1 MVNDVWSSTEVPRLL
16 WCHTL
21 AWGSSTTYCSLRGV
35 ESFFNRDS
43 CPSVKGFPWVAC
55 SHPLHLPR
63 RISSYSQTGFLVA
76 LLYPGP
82 TSLVAGRGQ
91 SARLSFSHRG
101 HRCTDLSLGFTARLG
116 FLYKLVG
123 ASLYFWLCGMHS
135 AHGLCVT
142 RVVIAGRWG
151 YQRFSHLRAMLFIC
165 THWLWLLL
173 CLLQHMVHTCSI
185 NTPDLYDIA
194 ISTILPSCQHNSNI

>member
-21 AWGSSTTYCSLRGV
+21 AWGSSTTYCSLHGV
-35 ESFFNRDS
+35 ESFFNWDS
-43 CPSVKGFPWVAC
+43 FPSVKGFPLVAC
-55 SHPLHLPR
+55 FHPLHLPW

-82 TSLVAGRGQ
+82 TSLVAGKGQ
-91 SARLSFSHRG
+91 SALPVLFTSWPRMHRPLAG
-101 HRCTDLSLGFTARLG
+101 IYSLG

-142 RVVIAGRWG
+142 RVVITGRWG
-151 YQRFSHLRAMLFIC
+151 YRRSSHLHAMLFIC